1 MAYQEPELKRT
12 SSVLKKKV
20 KKVMKNIGKKGKPG
34 KKSKPQL
41 IAKVIDASIIA
52 PEDKQNIA
60 QVMDAMEENSRRA
73 SHNLVPVLWKQMKA
87 NFFDYCDDME
97 RALKELMASG
107 MDQYQK
113 FAKSTWKKVLQKS
126 GLRTAV
132 PQLLFTW
139 FATTNG

>member
-1 MAYQEPELKRT
+1 
-12 SSVLKKKV
+12 
-20 KKVMKNIGKKGKPG
+20 MKNIGKKGKPG

-41 IAKVIDASIIA
+41 IAMVIDASIIA
-52 PEDKQNIA
+52 PEDKQNTA
-60 QVMDAMEENSRRA
+60 QAIDAMEENSRRA
-73 SHNLVPVLWKQMKA
+73 SHDLVPVLLKQMKA

-126 GLRTAV
+126 GLRTV
-132 PQLLFTW
+132 PRFLS
-139 FATTNG
+139 